1 MATLNFGL
9 VGYKFMGK
17 AHSNALSRIPM
28 FFDTDV
34 EIRKKALCGRDGGW
48 AREAAGKLGWDEVE
62 TDWRKLVARDDIQAI
77 DITAPS
83 NFHKEIAI
91 GAARHGKHIFCEKP
105 LALNLQDARE
115 MLAAAQQAG
124 VKHQIGF
131 NYRFAPA
138 LVLAKQL
145 IESGKLGRIFH
156 FRGSFLQDWIID
168 PDFPK
173 VWRLDKKVCGSGSL
187 GDLGAHV
194 IDAARYLVG
203 DIKTV
208 AGMSKTFVTERPVV
222 ERMTGLSGKAAADA
236 PREAVDVDDATS
248 FACEFTCG
256 ALGLFEATRF
266 AQGHKND
273 MRLEVN
279 GELGSL
285 RFEFERMNE
294 LHFFSA
300 ADEPGRQG
308 WRLIQVSE
316 GVHPYWSHWWPAGHV
331 IGFPETFCHQL
342 YEFVQSIARDRPCAP
357 DFGDGVACAQ
367 IMEAVELSVARK
379 AWVDVAAL

>member
-1 MATLNFGL
+1 MKTLNFGI

-17 AHSNALSRIPM
+17 AHSNALSRLPM
-28 FFDTDV
+28 FFETDMA
-34 EIRKKALCGRDGGW
+34 IRKKALCGRDKEW
-48 AREAAGKLGWDEVE
+48 AEQAAQTLGWDEVE
-62 TDWRKLVARDDIQAI
+62 TDWRKLVARDDIDVI

-83 NFHKEIAI
+83 NFHKEIAL
-91 GAARHGKHIFCEKP
+91 GAAQHGKHIFCEKP
-105 LALNLQDARE
+105 LALNLADARE
-115 MLAAAQQAG
+115 MLDAANAAG

-145 IESGKLGRIFH
+145 IDQGKLGKIFH

-168 PDFPK
+168 PEFPK

-203 DIKTV
+203 DMKTV
-208 AGMSKTFVTERPVV
+208 TGMSKTFVKERPVV

-248 FACEFTCG
+248 FVCEFENG

-273 MRLEVN
+273 MSLEVN
-279 GELGSL
+279 GEKGSI

-294 LHFFSA
+294 LHYFSA
-300 ADEPGRQG
+300 SDEPGEQG

-316 GVHPYWSHWWPAGHV
+316 GIHPYWSHWWPTGHV

-342 YEFVQSIARDRPCAP
+342 YEFVQSIEQDKPCVP
-357 DFGDGVACAQ
+357 SFEDGVKCAQ
-367 IMEAVELSVARK
+367 IMEAVDLSIDRR
-379 AWVDVAAL
+379 AWVDVDSL